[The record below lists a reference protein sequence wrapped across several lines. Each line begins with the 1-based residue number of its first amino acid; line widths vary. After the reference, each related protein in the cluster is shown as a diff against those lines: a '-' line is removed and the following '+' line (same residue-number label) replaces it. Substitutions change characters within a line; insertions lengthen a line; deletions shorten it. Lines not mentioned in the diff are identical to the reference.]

1 LIPLELRDG
10 TMHRRLLVGLAVVFA
25 IATAGAAT
33 AIFAGDLGGVNGD
46 EGSIE
51 SFPTETTSHD
61 AGSSGDGA
69 GSSSDESPASD
80 EGAGDGTSTTTAGS
94 TTQPFTFAI
103 VEIAE
108 CGQTC
113 RDVTLE
119 LRNHQSTSASN
130 VTVYSRIFV
139 GNGTDGDVVWE
150 GSESVGTLAAGE
162 SVTATERVDLSLSE
176 AFAIQQADGWITI
189 QTTVQ
194 SETETMTTTDRRNVT

>member
-1 LIPLELRDG
+1 MR
-10 TMHRRLLVGLAVVFA
+10 RRLLVGLAVVLA
-25 IATAGAAT
+25 LVAAGAA
-33 AIFAGDLGGVNGD
+33 AAVFSGDLGTTGD
-46 EGSIE
+46 EETSIE
-51 SFPTETTSHD
+51 SFPTETTSPES
-61 AGSSGDGA
+61 GSSGDG
-69 GSSSDESPASD
+69 S
-80 EGAGDGTSTTTAGS
+80 GDVATTTTA
-94 TTQPFTFAI
+94 TARQTQPFGFDILAI
-103 VEIAE
+103 ED

-119 LRNHQSTSASN
+119 LTNQQSTSASN

-162 SVTATERVDLSLSE
+162 SVTATKRVDLSLSE

-194 SETETMTTTDRRNVT
+194 SETETMTTTDRRDVV

>member
-1 LIPLELRDG
+1 
-10 TMHRRLLVGLAVVFA
+10 MHRRLLVGLAVVLA
-25 IATAGAAT
+25 VVTAGAAT
-33 AIFAGDLGGVNGD
+33 AIFAGDLGGAGAE

-51 SFPTETTSHD
+51 SFPTETTSQESGSD
-61 AGSSGDGA
+61 GEGSGSSADESPSSDERAGDGA
-69 GSSSDESPASD
+69 
-80 EGAGDGTSTTTAGS
+80 STTTAGS

-103 VEIAE
+103 VGIAE

-119 LRNHQSTSASN
+119 LRNRKSTSAAN

-139 GNGTDGDVVWE
+139 GSGTGGDVVWE

-162 SVTATERVDLSLSE
+162 SVTASKRVDLSLSE